1 MQGRRHEI
9 ESAGGRLVFVGN
21 GSPRLAQRFR
31 ERTVPGA
38 TVLTDPSLASYRA
51 LGLRRGVGETLGPR
65 SLFAGARSVL
75 RGNLQ
80 GRVQGDA
87 WQQGGLFVVA
97 PGGELLFAQ
106 RNRDA
111 SERPRIDEALAS
123 LRAKPDVAP
132 RP

>member
-1 MQGRRHEI
+1 MQGRRQEI
-9 ESAGGRLVFVGN
+9 ESAGGRLIFVGN

-38 TVLTDPSLASYRA
+38 TVLTDPTLATYRA
-51 LGLRRGVGETLGPR
+51 LRLRRGVGETLGPR

-75 RGNLQ
+75 RGNRQ

-97 PGGELLFAQ
+97 PGGEVVFAQ

-111 SERPRIDEALAS
+111 AERPRIDEALDALKARPPAAP
-123 LRAKPDVAP
+123 LR
-132 RP
+132 